1 MNRAT
6 AVDVYDSQTS
16 RYHQAFQ
23 VFLNHTDQK
32 DTARY
37 WLNGHVG
44 RLPQRCVLID
54 AGAGTGKVTAWF
66 IDMFQQT
73 IAIEPNSSLCEELQ
87 RTCPT
92 AVVLPTTILQAQPP
106 TTGDLVLCS
115 HVFYYLEQT
124 TWMQHLQRLVS
135 WVSPGGSLVVVLQN
149 PGTDCMRMLEHFF
162 GRRFNLSALATTFEA
177 TRGKDYEVT
186 VDTVPAHVETTD
198 FTVAYTVAEFML
210 NLLPMSQP
218 PSRDAV
224 QQYIRQHFS
233 AAGGRFRFSCDQDFL
248 QIRPRQSTGKEL

>member
-1 MNRAT
+1 
-6 AVDVYDSQTS
+6 
-16 RYHQAFQ
+16 
-23 VFLNHTDQK
+23 
-32 DTARY
+32 
-37 WLNGHVG
+37 
-44 RLPQRCVLID
+44 
-54 AGAGTGKVTAWF
+54 
-66 IDMFQQT
+66 
-73 IAIEPNSSLCEELQ
+73 
-87 RTCPT
+87 
-92 AVVLPTTILQAQPP
+92 
-106 TTGDLVLCS
+106 
-115 HVFYYLEQT
+115 
-124 TWMQHLQRLVS
+124 
-135 WVSPGGSLVVVLQN
+135 
-149 PGTDCMRMLEHFF
+149 MRMLEHFF
-162 GRRFNLSALATTFEA
+162 GKRFNLSALATTFEA

>member
-32 DTARY
+32 DTARL

-44 RLPQRCVLID
+44 RLPQRRVLID

-73 IAIEPNSSLCEELQ
+73 IAIEPNSSLCEELK

-92 AVVLPTTILQAQPP
+92 AVVLPTTILQAQQP

-162 GRRFNLSALATTFEA
+162 GERFNLSARATTFEV

-186 VDTVPAHVETTD
+186 VDTIPAHVETTD

-218 PSRDAV
+218 PSRVAV

-233 AAGGRFRFSCDQDFL
+233 VAGGRFRFSCDQDFL
-248 QIRPRQSTGKEL
+248 QIRPRLSTGKEL